1 MLHQLFTHASKVGA
15 QALTGNKNLDGQKN
29 LAQAPTGQQV
39 TITGF
44 AQLTP
49 QYQQHLE
56 AYGLLPGRSLQV
68 LAQRPLT
75 IVLVEQTELAF
86 ETEIATRVL
95 VKQQT

>member
-1 MLHQLFTHASKVGA
+1 MFSLLFTHSNKIS
-15 QALTGNKNLDGQKN
+15 TGPLSAKQNLDGLHN
-29 LAQAPTGQQV
+29 LAQTPAGQHV

-44 AQLTP
+44 EQLSP
-49 QYQQHLE
+49 HYRQYLE

-86 ETEIATRVL
+86 EAEIARKVL
-95 VKQQT
+95 VK